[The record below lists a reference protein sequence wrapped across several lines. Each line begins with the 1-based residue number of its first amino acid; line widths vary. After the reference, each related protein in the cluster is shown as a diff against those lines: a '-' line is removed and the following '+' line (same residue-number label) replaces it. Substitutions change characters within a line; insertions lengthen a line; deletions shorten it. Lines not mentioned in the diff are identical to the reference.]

1 MQVAPGGG
9 GGEEGGVKVNL
20 FRKKNLVGSKMGAAG
35 TFMFAKKVHQKYK
48 QICIVFTFKVLQ

>member
-20 FRKKNLVGSKMGAAG
+20 FRKKNLVGSNMHRIYFQGASVIYCLG
-35 TFMFAKKVHQKYK
+35 
-48 QICIVFTFKVLQ
+48 LR